1 MKPRGRLGRRLV
13 LVVVLLGLLEGA
25 LQLAAPIV
33 RGAMDRGD
41 VAPSPDASLTVLCVG
56 DSNTFGLNV
65 PRHYS
70 YPGRLRAL
78 LEARFRAPVTVHNRG
93 VPGQN
98 GAQVAAS
105 IERDLL
111 ETDPDIVLILVGI
124 NDTWN
129 RDAEDGGSDSWLG
142 RLKLVRLVRVLVA
155 GVTTAGRF
163 EVTTDEQGRIVVDR
177 GEGARPVNAGE
188 GAVGVRSD
196 GALTASVQRAVERIV
211 VRCREDGARVAL
223 MTYAETGGDFTTVN
237 AALRETARALDLPLV
252 DHERAF
258 QDHVAALGYE
268 AVMMNDHHPNARGYG
283 LMAHAVVDELERAQ
297 WIPGAEQVAPLPR
310 PPRTSTA
317 DVPPSVRAEGNG
329 RLRLSGPAEA
339 PFQLLVARSP
349 EPDDGFAVQGH
360 RIPLPDDE
368 VLALSRLEPAFSGR
382 LDAFGQTAV
391 RVPER
396 LHETAG
402 ASLSACLVVLG
413 ESPDGP
419 TVAAVSPAVEV
430 RF

>member
-78 LEARFRAPVTVHNRG
+78 LEARFRAPVTVHNR
-93 VPGQN
+93 
-98 GAQVAAS
+98 
-105 IERDLL
+105 
-111 ETDPDIVLILVGI
+111 VGI